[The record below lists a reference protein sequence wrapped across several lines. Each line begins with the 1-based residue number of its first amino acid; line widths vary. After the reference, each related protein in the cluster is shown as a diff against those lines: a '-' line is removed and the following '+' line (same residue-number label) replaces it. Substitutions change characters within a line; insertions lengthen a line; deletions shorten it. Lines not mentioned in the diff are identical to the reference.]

1 MATFTPVTIS
11 NISYSN
17 TFGQWVTTTN
27 SLVID
32 HNNFVSNGY
41 IKSTGTLYLNDSSLG
56 LQTSNATVQGYFQVA
71 GVGSSAY
78 VQNNLRVDSQVYFT
92 NTILG
97 LTNTGQANIGGL
109 LLALGSNTGLA
120 VSNNTTIGGY
130 LNVSGNTNIS
140 NTLTVASTTTIGGAT
155 TVSNTV
161 SISGTTT
168 ISNNAIVSQNT
179 TVGHYLSVG
188 NDISAVNEYLSGNE
202 TVLGLSTTN
211 TLQANSGNIGT
222 LTGQTIYTSGTH
234 YTNTLQ
240 ANTNVNTATI
250 SVTGTTYTNT
260 LQANTNV
267 NTSILSVTGTTY
279 TNTLQANTNVN
290 TSILSVTGTG
300 YINTLQ
306 ANSSVNTNTLSVTG
320 TGYINTLQANTNVN
334 TSTLSV
340 TGTTYT
346 NVLVANTS
354 LTTPTA
360 TISTQLIA
368 NNATG
373 FFNNLQT
380 LGQLSVGGNFVIN
393 GATVYNSNVFT
404 INANSNIGQISTFN
418 VNRGSS
424 GANASI
430 RWNELS
436 QYWDLNDVNNSTFYR
451 IHTDEFLT
459 NSLTSTSTS
468 LIATANAANAL
479 YTYLTSNVTTLN
491 SNISSNVAT
500 LNSNIS
506 SNVTALN
513 SSITSNVA
521 TLNSSITSNVTTIN
535 SNVASLNTYSYS
547 AYARANLG
555 IISVTSN
562 VNSPVIV
569 TGNTLYPNL
578 NLTSSGVT
586 AGTYGSASAIPTVT
600 VDTYGRVTSL
610 STSAVSSSL
619 PISGNTGTGSVNLL
633 NQTLQ
638 IISSNTQLVNVVA
651 SGNTITISHPNSG
664 VTAGTYGSASA
675 IPTVTVDAAGRVQAI
690 STNAVSSTLNTS
702 GSTGTGSVNLTNQT
716 LQIISSNTSLVN
728 ITASGNTFTI
738 SHPNSGVT
746 SGSYGSATAVPV
758 FTVDAAGR
766 VQSATTASIAIP
778 LSQVTSGLGTSV
790 AATLGNA
797 AGAAGGFATYN
808 QLGSAAFTATT
819 AYQAAG
825 TYLGGI
831 TYGSH
836 TNANYQILW
845 GSGNAVYGTDYLF
858 VNPSSG
864 ALYSYNNI
872 TAYYSSDKKFKENI
886 RPIPN
891 ALNMV
896 TEIGGKL
903 YDWKDEYLKE
913 QNTPDEYFMRKSD
926 FGVIAQDLIK
936 AGFEVA
942 VRERPDGSLAV
953 DYEKLCA
960 LAFQAIAELKQEVDE
975 LKK

>member
-41 IKSTGTLYLNDSSLG
+41 IKSTGTLYLNDSTLG

-92 NTILG
+92 NTVLG

-168 ISNNAIVSQNT
+168 ISNSAIVSQNT

-202 TVLGLSTTN
+202 TVLGTSTIN
-211 TLQANSGNIGT
+211 NIQANTVNVGV
-222 LTGQTIYTSGTH
+222 LTGQTLVTP
-234 YTNTLQ
+234 NTLYANVIQ
-240 ANTNVNTATI
+240 ANTTITTNNFSVGSETIRGTSTINALTVNTAITASNTQVSSTFGNAQI
-250 SVTGTTYTNT
+250 LGQLAINGNFVLNGTTVY
-260 LQANTNV
+260 
-267 NTSILSVTGTTY
+267 
-279 TNTLQANTNVN
+279 
-290 TSILSVTGTG
+290 
-300 YINTLQ
+300 
-306 ANSSVNTNTLSVTG
+306 NTNTFVIS
-320 TGYINTLQANTNVN
+320 
-334 TSTLSV
+334 
-340 TGTTYT
+340 
-346 NVLVANTS
+346 ANTS
-354 LTTPTA
+354 VA
-360 TISTQLIA
+360 Q
-368 NNATG
+368 NNAVIA
-373 FFNNLQT
+373 
-380 LGQLSVGGNFVIN
+380 VG
-393 GATVYNSNVFT
+393 
-404 INANSNIGQISTFN
+404 
-418 VNRGSS
+418 RGST

-430 RWNELS
+430 RWNES
-436 QYWDLNDVNNSTFYR
+436 QAYWDILDVNNSNYYR
-451 IHTDEFLT
+451 ILT
-459 NSLTSTSTS
+459 NEYLTDNLISTSTTS
-468 LIATANAANAL
+468 IATANMANYLYNISNNISIVANA
-479 YTYLTSNVTTLN
+479 SF
-491 SNISSNVAT
+491 
-500 LNSNIS
+500 
-506 SNVTALN
+506 
-513 SSITSNVA
+513 
-521 TLNSSITSNVTTIN
+521 
-535 SNVASLNTYSYS
+535 
-547 AYARANLG
+547 ARANLG
-555 IISVTSN
+555 VVSVTSN

-586 AGTYGSASAIPTVT
+586 AGSYGNTTTIPTVT
-600 VDTYGRVTSL
+600 VDVYGRVTSIANNTVSSSL
-610 STSAVSSSL
+610 STSA
-619 PISGNTGTGSVNLL
+619 NTGTGSVSLL

-638 IISSNTQLVNVVA
+638 IISSNTQLVNITA
-651 SGNTITISHPNSG
+651 SGNSFTISPQTSG
-664 VTAGTYGSASA
+664 VTPGTYGSASA

-716 LQIISSNTSLVN
+716 LQIISSNTQLVS

-766 VQSATTASIAIP
+766 VQSATTAPIAIP

-790 AATLGNA
+790 ATTLGNA

-825 TYLGGI
+825 TYLGAI
-831 TYGSH
+831 TYGNHS
-836 TNANYQILW
+836 NSNYQILW
-845 GSGNAVYGTDYLF
+845 GSGNAAYGTDYLF

>member
-1 MATFTPVTIS
+1 MATFIPVTIS

-27 SLVID
+27 NLVID
-32 HNNFVSNGY
+32 HNNFVSNNY
-41 IKSTGTLYLNDSSLG
+41 QKSTGTLYLNDSTLG

-120 VSNNTTIGGY
+120 VSNNTTMGGY

-168 ISNNAIVSQNT
+168 ISNSAIVSQNT

-240 ANTNVNTATI
+240 ANTNVNTTTI

-306 ANSSVNTNTLSVTG
+306 ANSSVNTATLSVTG

-340 TGTTYT
+340 IGTTYT

-354 LTTPTA
+354 LTAPTA

-479 YTYLTSNVTTLN
+479 YTYLTSNV
-491 SNISSNVAT
+491 
-500 LNSNIS
+500 
-506 SNVTALN
+506 
-513 SSITSNVA
+513 A

-569 TGNTLYPNL
+569 TGNTLYPNF

-586 AGTYGSASAIPTVT
+586 AGSYGNTTTIPTVT
-600 VDTYGRVTSL
+600 VDVYGRVTSIANNTVSSSL
-610 STSAVSSSL
+610 STSA
-619 PISGNTGTGSVNLL
+619 NTGTGSVSLL

-728 ITASGNTFTI
+728 ITASGNTFTVTAQT
-738 SHPNSGVT
+738 SGVT
-746 SGSYGSATAVPV
+746 PGTYGSATAVP
-758 FTVDAAGR
+758 TIIVDAAGR
-766 VQSATTASIAIP
+766 VQSATSTSIAIP
-778 LSQVTSGLGTSV
+778 LSQVTSGFGTGV
-790 AATLGNA
+790 AAALGNA
-797 AGAAGGFATYN
+797 TNGASG
-808 QLGSAAFTATT
+808 LV
-819 AYQAAG
+819 AY
-825 TYLGGI
+825 
-831 TYGSH
+831 
-836 TNANYQILW
+836 NANTQIYSL
-845 GSGNAVYGTDYLF
+845 GVGTAPSTTSGEIRAT
-858 VNPSSG
+858 
-864 ALYSYNNI
+864 NNI

-896 TEIGGKL
+896 TQIGGKL
-903 YDWKDEYLKE
+903 YDWKDEYLE
-913 QNTPDEYFMRKSD
+913 EHGGTDEYFLRKSD
-926 FGVIAQDLIK
+926 FGVVAQDLIES
-936 AGFEVA
+936 GFEVA
-942 VRERPDGSLAV
+942 VRKRPDGSLAV

-960 LAFQAIAELKQEVDE
+960 LAFQAIVELKQEVDE

>member
-202 TVLGLSTTN
+202 TVLGTSTIN
-211 TLQANSGNIGT
+211 NIQANNANVGV
-222 LTGQTIYTSGTH
+222 LTGQTLVTP
-234 YTNTLQ
+234 NTLYANVIQ
-240 ANTNVNTATI
+240 ANTTITTNNFSVGSETIRGTSTINALTVNTAITASNTQVSSTFGNAQI
-250 SVTGTTYTNT
+250 LGQLAINGNFVLNGTTVY
-260 LQANTNV
+260 
-267 NTSILSVTGTTY
+267 
-279 TNTLQANTNVN
+279 
-290 TSILSVTGTG
+290 
-300 YINTLQ
+300 
-306 ANSSVNTNTLSVTG
+306 NTNTFVIS
-320 TGYINTLQANTNVN
+320 
-334 TSTLSV
+334 
-340 TGTTYT
+340 
-346 NVLVANTS
+346 ANTS
-354 LTTPTA
+354 VA
-360 TISTQLIA
+360 Q
-368 NNATG
+368 NNAVIA
-373 FFNNLQT
+373 
-380 LGQLSVGGNFVIN
+380 VG
-393 GATVYNSNVFT
+393 
-404 INANSNIGQISTFN
+404 
-418 VNRGSS
+418 RGST

-430 RWNELS
+430 RWNES
-436 QYWDLNDVNNSTFYR
+436 QAYWDILDVNNSNYYR
-451 IHTDEFLT
+451 ILT
-459 NSLTSTSTS
+459 NEYLTDNLISTSTTS
-468 LIATANAANAL
+468 IATANMANYLYNISNNISIVANA
-479 YTYLTSNVTTLN
+479 SF
-491 SNISSNVAT
+491 
-500 LNSNIS
+500 
-506 SNVTALN
+506 
-513 SSITSNVA
+513 
-521 TLNSSITSNVTTIN
+521 
-535 SNVASLNTYSYS
+535 
-547 AYARANLG
+547 ARANLG
-555 IISVTSN
+555 VVSVTSN

-586 AGTYGSASAIPTVT
+586 AGSYGNTTTIPTVT
-600 VDTYGRVTSL
+600 VDVYGRVTALSNNTVSSSL
-610 STSAVSSSL
+610 STSA
-619 PISGNTGTGSVNLL
+619 NTGTGSVSLL

-638 IISSNTQLVNVVA
+638 IISSNTQLVNITA
-651 SGNTITISHPNSG
+651 SGNSFTITPQTSG
-664 VTAGTYGSASA
+664 VTPGTYGSASA

-690 STNAVSSTLNTS
+690 STNAVSSTLSTS
-702 GSTGTGSVNLTNQT
+702 ANTGTGSVNLTNQT

-728 ITASGNTFTI
+728 ITASGNSFTI

-766 VQSATTASIAIP
+766 VQSATTAPIAIP

-790 AATLGNA
+790 ATTLGNA

-825 TYLGGI
+825 TYLGAI
-831 TYGSH
+831 TYGNHS
-836 TNANYQILW
+836 NSNYQILW
-845 GSGNAVYGTDYLF
+845 GSGNAAYGTDYLF